1 MFTNDVQCDVYKNPV
16 ASINVWPPDEYRPLT
31 IPAKSLNG
39 LQFGFCGLESTRF
52 RSSLFRAW
60 AKPPGSSNLP
70 PRGVNLTATK
80 RTISESGATGIV
92 TVNGLPKG
100 GEARSGFGRYQ
111 VASFRLFNTVPPF
124 DLLPPSKYTDPA
136 CPTGDSSDHSNQGL
150 LLAKTGPTLN
160 DASGTAVLVGV
171 KGTVLTE
178 LGYDLRK
185 PGVDTSD
192 PRGSHCGAGAP
203 RFNITLQ
210 DGEFFFLGCTSPPPT
225 TQSAG
230 NGFIRLRW
238 GGAGAPLQAYLNGNT
253 LQTIPAIAVKS
264 ISIVFDEGQDTAPDN
279 FGLAVLDNIDVNG
292 TLVGR
297 GGNSGDNGGDNSHG
311 GAD

>member
-1 MFTNDVQCDVYKNPV
+1 MKR
-16 ASINVWPPDEYRPLT
+16 IPL
-31 IPAKSLNG
+31 IIAFL
-39 LQFGFCGLESTRF
+39 
-52 RSSLFRAW
+52 A
-60 AKPPGSSNLP
+60 
-70 PRGVNLTATK
+70 LTMTC
-80 RTISESGATGIV
+80 V
-92 TVNGLPKG
+92 TVAADNEGFNVKAQTFDPHHTFLVN
-100 GEARSGFGRYQ
+100 ATWLSGIGCPTNAT
-111 VASFRLFNTVPPF
+111 VRLFDANPPYN
-124 DLLPPSKYTDPA
+124 LLPPSKYTDPA
-136 CPTGDSSDHSNQGL
+136 CPIGDSSDHSNQGL
-150 LLAKTGPTLN
+150 LLAKTGPTPN

-185 PGVDTSD
+185 PGVDISD

-210 DGEFFFLGCTSPPPT
+210 DGEFFFLGCSSPPPT
-225 TQSAG
+225 TQGAG
-230 NGFIRLRW
+230 VGFIRLRW
-238 GGAGAPLQAYLNGNT
+238 GGGGAPLQAYLNGNA

-292 TLVGR
+292 TLVGH
-297 GGNSGDNGGDNSHG
+297 GVNGVDNSGDNSKG

>member
-1 MFTNDVQCDVYKNPV
+1 MRRIPLIV
-16 ASINVWPPDEYRPLT
+16 AFLALT
-31 IPAKSLNG
+31 MTCMTVAADNE
-39 LQFGFCGLESTRF
+39 GFSVRARTFDPHHTFLVNATWLSGIGCPTDATVV
-52 RSSLFRAW
+52 LFD
-60 AKPPGSSNLP
+60 SN
-70 PRGVNLTATK
+70 
-80 RTISESGATGIV
+80 
-92 TVNGLPKG
+92 
-100 GEARSGFGRYQ
+100 
-111 VASFRLFNTVPPF
+111 PPF
-124 DLLPPSKYTDPA
+124 GLLPPSKYTDPA
-136 CPTGDSSDHSNQGL
+136 CPTGDSTDHSNQGL

-185 PGVDTSD
+185 PGADSSD
-192 PRGSHCGAGAP
+192 PRGSHCGAGAA

-210 DGEFFFLGCTSPPPT
+210 DGEFFFLGCSSPPPT
-225 TQSAG
+225 TQNAG

-238 GGAGAPLQAYLNGNT
+238 GGATGPLQAYLNGNT

-292 TLVGR
+292 TLVGH
-297 GGNSGDNGGDNSHG
+297 GVNGGDNSGDNSKG
-311 GAD
+311 GPD

>member
-1 MFTNDVQCDVYKNPV
+1 VKRIPLIV
-16 ASINVWPPDEYRPLT
+16 AFLALT
-31 IPAKSLNG
+31 MT
-39 LQFGFCGLESTRF
+39 C
-52 RSSLFRAW
+52 
-60 AKPPGSSNLP
+60 
-70 PRGVNLTATK
+70 
-80 RTISESGATGIV
+80 V
-92 TVNGLPKG
+92 TVAADNEGFSVKAQTFDPHHTFLVN
-100 GEARSGFGRYQ
+100 ATWLSGIGCPTKAT
-111 VASFRLFNTVPPF
+111 VRLFDANPPYN
-124 DLLPPSKYTDPA
+124 LLPPSKYTDPA
-136 CPTGDSSDHSNQGL
+136 CPIGDSSDHSNQGL
-150 LLAKTGPTLN
+150 LLAKTGPTPN

-185 PGVDTSD
+185 PGVDISD

-210 DGEFFFLGCTSPPPT
+210 DGEFFFLGCSSPPPT
-225 TQSAG
+225 TQGAG
-230 NGFIRLRW
+230 VGFIRLRW
-238 GGAGAPLQAYLNGNT
+238 GGGGAPLQAYLNGNT

-292 TLVGR
+292 TLVGH
-297 GGNSGDNGGDNSHG
+297 GVNGVDNSGDNSKG